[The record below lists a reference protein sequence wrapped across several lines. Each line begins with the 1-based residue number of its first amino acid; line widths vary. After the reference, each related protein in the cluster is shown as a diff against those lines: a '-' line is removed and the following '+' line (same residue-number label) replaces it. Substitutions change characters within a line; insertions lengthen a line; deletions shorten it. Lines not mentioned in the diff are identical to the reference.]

1 MAAVVV
7 VVVATTGGAVADRTG
22 ASGGEDGGVLAAR
35 RGIVVVVVVV
45 VAAATAVAVAVATA
59 AAAAVGDGLKK
70 ENTVGDKSRREILY
84 TSPPSPAQMASAPPL
99 AGESRGTQPAL
110 SCYLSTTTR
119 RDIYR
124 KHDRSIG
131 TFGR

>member
-35 RGIVVVVVVV
+35 RGIVVVVGA
-45 VAAATAVAVAVATA
+45 AAATVAVAVAT

-70 ENTVGDKSRREILY
+70 EKTVGDKSRRENLY

-119 RDIYR
+119 RNIYR

>member
-1 MAAVVV
+1 M
-7 VVVATTGGAVADRTG
+7 VVVAVVDTTGGAVADRTG

-35 RGIVVVVVVV
+35 RGIVVVVV

>member
-45 VAAATAVAVAVATA
+45 AAATAVAVAVSTA